1 MIQCFVTDKYVSE
14 FQSGLPRLVSASKMD
29 SRYKSAHPRVL
40 HRHDSFLEIL
50 YARSGSGVYIIENK
64 RYNIAKGD
72 LVIDNAGVLH
82 DEDASMNKNLNMYC
96 VTVTNLHVDGLP
108 FNCLIPDGVSPVFSA
123 GEYRDIIEKLM
134 SMIYFL
140 LVTKQK
146 NFIEACTHLMTALI
160 YLLLHL
166 IERNKNKTINNI
178 PTTNKD
184 YIALKVKNYIDSHFD
199 EKITLKSISDSIC
212 VSQSYLSH
220 AFKEIAGY
228 SPIQYA
234 IRRRLGEAQSLL
246 SMTALS
252 ISEIALR
259 LGFDNQSHFHSLF
272 KKYIGMTP
280 GQYRRTYSNL

>member
-14 FQSGLPRLVSASKMD
+14 FQSGLPRLISASKMD

-40 HRHDSFLEIL
+40 HRHDSLLEIL

-64 RYNIAKGD
+64 RYNIVRGD
-72 LVIDNAGVLH
+72 LVINNAGVLH

-96 VTVTNLHVDGLP
+96 VSVTNLHVSGLP

-123 GEYRDIIEKLM
+123 GEYSNIVEKLM
-134 SMIYFL
+134 SMIYIL
-140 LVTKQK
+140 LVTRQK
-146 NFIEACTHLMTALI
+146 DFIEVCTHIMTALV
-160 YLLLHL
+160 YLLLRL
-166 IERNKNKTINNI
+166 IERNKNKMINNI

-220 AFKEIAGY
+220 AFKEITGY
-228 SPIQYA
+228 SPIQYT

-246 SMTALS
+246 SMTDLP
-252 ISEIALR
+252 ISEIAFR

-280 GQYRRTYSNL
+280 GQYRSTYSN

>member
-1 MIQCFVTDKYVSE
+1 MIQCFVTEKYVSE
-14 FQSGLPRLVSASKMD
+14 FQSGLPRLISASKMD
-29 SRYKSAHPRVL
+29 SLYKSAHPRIL

-50 YARSGSGVYIIENK
+50 YVRSGSGVYIIENK

-72 LVIDNAGVLH
+72 LVINNAGVLH

-96 VTVTNLHVDGLP
+96 VSATNLHVNDLP
-108 FNCLIPDGVSPVFSA
+108 FNCLITDGVSPVFSA
-123 GEYRDIIEKLM
+123 GEYSNIVEKLM
-134 SMIYFL
+134 STIYIL

-146 NFIEACTHLMTALI
+146 GFIEASTHIMTALV
-160 YLLLHL
+160 YLLLRL
-166 IERNKNKTINNI
+166 IERNKNKTINSI
-178 PTTNKD
+178 PMTNKD
-184 YIALKVKNYIDSHFD
+184 FIALKVKNYIDSNFD
-199 EKITLKSISDSIC
+199 EKITLKSISESIC

-220 AFKEIAGY
+220 AFKDIAGY

-246 SMTALS
+246 SMTDLP

-272 KKYIGMTP
+272 KKHIGMTP
-280 GQYRRTYSNL
+280 GQYRRSYSNL